1 MVVCF
6 CLVSSRSMVFC
17 EMILSK
23 NVNFVVLRVK
33 FSCDILMIGFVQL
46 LVFDFLR
53 RSCAFAGIL
62 VVLWHLPVFVA
73 VLFSCT
79 S

>member
-1 MVVCF
+1 M
-6 CLVSSRSMVFC
+6 
-17 EMILSK
+17 
-23 NVNFVVLRVK
+23 VLRVK
-33 FSCDILMIGFVQL
+33 FSCDFLMIGFVQL
-46 LVFDFLR
+46 SVFGAYDFFR
-53 RSCAFAGIL
+53 WSGAFAGIL